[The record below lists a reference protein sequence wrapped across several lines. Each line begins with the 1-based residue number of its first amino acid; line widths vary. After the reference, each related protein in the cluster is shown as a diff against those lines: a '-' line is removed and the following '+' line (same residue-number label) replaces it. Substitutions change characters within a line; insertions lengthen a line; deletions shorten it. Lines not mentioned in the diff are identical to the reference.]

1 MPRALPIV
9 WAQAIDCNCCV
20 SQPMELILLL
30 KSCLK
35 VRPRESFSRCDAHS
49 KNLRFWGA
57 EENDGGGISMNLV
70 KVVSCT
76 CWGWEFSRQFRRR
89 KEASQFTSTIFSGR
103 YGAWHLQRRAKL
115 QEAKEMFFRRIFCHQ
130 NAKVSTGPPE
140 HLQVDKVVQENIAPS
155 HFVQLRRGHFRKL
168 ILCFRKC
175 AVKHCNVDYW

>member
-1 MPRALPIV
+1 MISFCVHFLLAKFLGVGMVCVRSPVVPRALPIV

-35 VRPRESFSRCDAHS
+35 ARPRESFSRCDAHS

-70 KVVSCT
+70 KVVSCR
-76 CWGWEFSRQFRRR
+76 CWGGNVRSFGVV
-89 KEASQFTSTIFSGR
+89 KVVIFNDKMGR

-115 QEAKEMFFRRIFCHQ
+115 QE
-130 NAKVSTGPPE
+130 
-140 HLQVDKVVQENIAPS
+140 VDKVVQENIAPS
-155 HFVQLRRGHFRKL
+155 HFVQLRRGPL
-168 ILCFRKC
+168 E
-175 AVKHCNVDYW
+175 N